1 MIEDAIISLFQQVYG
16 KYARAKRHP
25 LWTIDRLIL
34 TEAHKDKEGCYFNGQ
49 RMARYLEVEGY
60 EAVNCLGDTMD
71 ISSAK
76 VVRFDHLENGVIWVS
91 WCWGPYVPI
100 KVCKINEKENITN
113 V

>member
-16 KYARAKRHP
+16 KYAQAKRRP
-25 LWTIDRLIL
+25 LWTIDRLIQ
-34 TEAHKDKEGCYFNGQ
+34 TEAHKDREGCYLNGQ
-49 RMARYLEVEGY
+49 RMTRFLAFEGY

-76 VVRFDHLENGVIWVS
+76 VVCFDHLEDGIILVS

-100 KVCKINEKENITN
+100 TVRKVGEQ
-113 V
+113 